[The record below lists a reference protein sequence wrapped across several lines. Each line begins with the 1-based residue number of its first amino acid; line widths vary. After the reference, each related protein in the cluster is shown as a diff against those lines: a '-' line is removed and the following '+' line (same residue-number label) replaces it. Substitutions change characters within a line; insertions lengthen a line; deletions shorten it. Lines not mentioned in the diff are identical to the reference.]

1 MATNILRNTMI
12 AKAVSDSVQRVEM
25 NYIECLI
32 RKSEI
37 ESMYTLNHAI
47 QRDKAERKAYFDAIT
62 LKPKYIRFIQEKE
75 GTHGSALM
83 WSKEFIDKL
92 DNEFIQKYM

>member
-1 MATNILRNTMI
+1 MI
-12 AKAVSDSVQRVEM
+12 VKAINKDIQRVEM
-25 NYIECLI
+25 NYLDCLI
-32 RKSEI
+32 IKRERDL
-37 ESMYTLNHAI
+37 MYTLDHAL

-75 GTHGSALM
+75 KTYGPALM
-83 WSKEFIDKL
+83 WSREFIDKL

>member
-1 MATNILRNTMI
+1 MI
-12 AKAVSDSVQRVEM
+12 AKAINEDIQKVEM
-25 NYIECLI
+25 NYLDCLI
-32 RKSEI
+32 IKSERDL
-37 ESMYTLNHAI
+37 MYTLDHAI

-75 GTHGSALM
+75 KTHGSALM
-83 WSKEFIDKL
+83 WSRDFIDKL

>member
-1 MATNILRNTMI
+1 MI
-12 AKAVSDSVQRVEM
+12 VKAINKDIQRVEM
-25 NYIECLI
+25 NYLDCLI
-32 RKSEI
+32 IKSERDL
-37 ESMYTLNHAI
+37 MYTLDYAL

-75 GTHGSALM
+75 KTYGSALM
-83 WSKEFIDKL
+83 WSREFIDKL